1 MTWTYSGDPASS
13 NRDAVRFTI
22 GDTNVN
28 AQQLQ
33 DEEIDYNLGLDT
45 PENVLRASIR
55 SVLNLIALVA
65 RAVSQSAG
73 RLSKSF
79 SDQLGHYKELLASL
93 QDEFSTTGDGLVSF
107 YVGGLS
113 DAEEDTDKVDADLR
127 QNQFE
132 IGQDDNPFVGRQ
144 RPHGKNTSP
153 GPNN

>member
-1 MTWTYSGDPASS
+1 MAWSYSGDPASS

-55 SVLNLIALVA
+55 SVLNLMALVA
-65 RAVSQSAG
+65 RQVSQTAG
-73 RLSKSF
+73 RLSKSL
-79 SDQLGHYKELLASL
+79 SDQLGHYKELLAAL
-93 QDEFSTTGDGLVSF
+93 EDEFATTGDGLVSF

-113 DAEEDTDKVDADLR
+113 DSEEDTDKRDSDLR

-132 IGQDDNPFVGRQ
+132 IAQDDNPLVGGQTTRG
-144 RPHGKNTSP
+144 RNTSP
-153 GPNN
+153 GPD